1 MFYSKNVLS
10 KMKSHINVKIT
21 VLVTDSNLLKSLL
34 VVFGFGSQAFVCEF
48 NRQNICSVIYY
59 IFGYQKM
66 MKVRLNIQLMTFI
79 GYSVFGP
86 IWNSN
91 FTNKLFPEKK

>member
-1 MFYSKNVLS
+1 MKPLLS
-10 KMKSHINVKIT
+10 GYEKSRWEHSLT
-21 VLVTDSNLLKSLL
+21 CLAFFATPGLV
-34 VVFGFGSQAFVCEF
+34 
-48 NRQNICSVIYY
+48 YY

-86 IWNSN
+86 IWNNN
-91 FTNKLFPEKK
+91 FTNKLFPEKNWSSCTIAN

>member
-1 MFYSKNVLS
+1 MSLEIAWKQN
-10 KMKSHINVKIT
+10 I
-21 VLVTDSNLLKSLL
+21 LVTDSNLLKSLL
-34 VVFGFGSQAFVCEF
+34 VVFGFGSQAAFVCEF
-48 NRQNICSVIYY
+48 NRQNICSVVYY

-91 FTNKLFPEKK
+91 FTNKLFPEKNEVVAQ